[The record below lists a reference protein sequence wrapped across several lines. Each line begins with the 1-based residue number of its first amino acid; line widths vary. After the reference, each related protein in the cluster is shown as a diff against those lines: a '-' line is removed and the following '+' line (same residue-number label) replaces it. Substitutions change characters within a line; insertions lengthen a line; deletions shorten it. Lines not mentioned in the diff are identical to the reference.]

1 MRLQCEDFAAA
12 ENDTVI
18 HSCHYHT
25 FPHPML
31 NCVSYT
37 VPFQGSSQLLSCI
50 VQHVKKSLNSP
61 PPPPL
66 FPLYLFTASNQ
77 KQETTRKLALTP
89 GMSKILGKRQLQLGT
104 QTAATAWVVSVPDP
118 KPTPAWIA
126 FSTGSDIRAG

>member
-31 NCVSYT
+31 NCASYT

-61 PPPPL
+61 PPLL

-89 GMSKILGKRQLQLGT
+89 GMSKILGKRLLQLGT

-118 KPTPAWIA
+118 KPTPAWIT
-126 FSTGSDIRAG
+126 FSTRSDIRAG